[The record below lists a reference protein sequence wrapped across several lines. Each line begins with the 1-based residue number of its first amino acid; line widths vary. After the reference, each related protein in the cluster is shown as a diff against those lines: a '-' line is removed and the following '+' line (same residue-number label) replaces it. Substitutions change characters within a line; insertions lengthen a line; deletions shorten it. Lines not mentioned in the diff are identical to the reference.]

1 MSRRVFAWVLA
12 LSQLPVVGCGE
23 RGTQAIPQEPIAVA
37 ISPTSAN
44 MLVSAPT
51 RFSAAVRGTPQTGV
65 LFVVLEGSR
74 GGVVRADGTYVAPPI
89 PGTYHVR
96 ASSDAD
102 PRVHADAVV
111 TVHDYREKMLRT
123 PDPSDGY
130 EYHTITLLPDGSA
143 LVVGGIGFAGVHR
156 QTERYVPG
164 EGRFKPGP
172 ALITPRMQHAALLL
186 ADGKLLVTGGVDTT
200 LPGTGFDAAFQ
211 STEIYDPATAVFRA
225 GPEMWF
231 PRRHHVMTLLEDGR
245 VLVTGGIQLRGD
257 GFGATGNTEIYD
269 PAANQ
274 FVIGHRLVESGRWLH
289 TATLL
294 FDWRVLIAGGRSN
307 NCTARCPVFSLNT
320 AEIFDPSSGTFTP
333 TGSLTIGRFGHSS
346 ALLPDGRVMILGGT
360 TADATNG
367 IVDQVRTAEVCD
379 PALGQFSVFGFTS
392 LGRGF
397 HALVPLNNGKYL
409 LAGGNGQNGL
419 PTSTT
424 EIFDPV
430 TRTSTEG
437 PEMSEYRIRATTLRL
452 QSGEVLIVRGN
463 NSGGPAKPVDLFQ

>member
-89 PGTYHVR
+89 SGTYHVR

-102 PRVHADAVV
+102 PKVYADAVV

-130 EYHTITLLPDGSA
+130 EYHTITQLPDGSA

-172 ALITPRMQHAALLL
+172 ALTTPRMQHAALLL

-200 LPGTGFDAAFQ
+200 FPGTGFDAAFQ
-211 STEIYDPATAVFRA
+211 S
-225 GPEMWF
+225 
-231 PRRHHVMTLLEDGR
+231 
-245 VLVTGGIQLRGD
+245 
-257 GFGATGNTEIYD
+257 TEIYD

-294 FDWRVLIAGGRSN
+294 FDGRVLIAGGRSN

-367 IVDQVRTAEVCD
+367 IVDQVRTAEVYD

-409 LAGGNGQNGL
+409 LAGGNGQNEL

-437 PEMSEYRIRATTLRL
+437 PEMSEYRIRATALRL
-452 QSGEVLIVRGN
+452 QSGEVLIVGGN